1 MKSFFTSIFSVSIVS
16 AQLSLYTIP
25 KDFANSFGAACL
37 DGTPPAFYYAPA
49 ADPSFANK
57 WIIFFEGGGYVNAK
71 KKISSRELGFKLISI
86 IKRA

>member
-1 MKSFFTSIFSVSIVS
+1 MNSFFTKSIFSVSLVS

-57 WIIFFEGGGYVNAK
+57 WIIFFEGGGYVNHK
-71 KKISSRELGFKLISI
+71 KRYHEESLGSDLES
-86 IKRA
+86 